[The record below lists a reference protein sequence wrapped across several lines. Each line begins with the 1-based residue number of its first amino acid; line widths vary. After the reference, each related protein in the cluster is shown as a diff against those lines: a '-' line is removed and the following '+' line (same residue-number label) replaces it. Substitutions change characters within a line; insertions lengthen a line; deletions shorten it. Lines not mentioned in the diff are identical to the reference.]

1 MNCNIIKDLLPSYVD
16 GICSGETA
24 AAVEKHIESC
34 VECKHD
40 MHMMQQPTRHII
52 ETDVEVAKEPFK
64 RINKKRR
71 LQVITAIVITFIINI
86 IGYQVV
92 QNVGIVNQFF
102 FPKVMAIA
110 DITDN
115 REEWQSISFSSDLIN
130 HHDYVIYDSLFWKK
144 EIINSAN
151 NERDVLLR
159 VKDEKGNVIIDE
171 FQVSPGKSIKLENL
185 KKKEK
190 YFFEIKAPQGRYSIN
205 AI

>member
-1 MNCNIIKDLLPSYVD
+1 M
-16 GICSGETA
+16 
-24 AAVEKHIESC
+24 
-34 VECKHD
+34 
-40 MHMMQQPTRHII
+40 
-52 ETDVEVAKEPFK
+52 
-64 RINKKRR
+64 
-71 LQVITAIVITFIINI
+71 ITFIINI

-171 FQVSPGKSIKLENL
+171 FQSITW
-185 KKKEK
+185 KKHQIRKFKEK
-190 YFFEIKAPQGRYSIN
+190 RKIFL
-205 AI
+205 